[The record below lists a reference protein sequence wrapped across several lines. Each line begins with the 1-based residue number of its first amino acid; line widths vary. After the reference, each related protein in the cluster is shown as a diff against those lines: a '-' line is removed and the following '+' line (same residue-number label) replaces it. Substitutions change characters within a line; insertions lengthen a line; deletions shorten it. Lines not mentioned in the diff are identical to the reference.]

1 MARFKTKKR
10 RGHPTGEKNLHKRG
24 TGTLYTRLV
33 RGADGQRVA
42 VYYARF
48 VVDGQR
54 VTRNTGKTS
63 RAEAEAELARLLD
76 EEKAAR
82 HTAEKDE
89 VKRRRAIE
97 AATKTAE
104 AAYAE
109 KVEADRHAEEERNAL
124 LIADAFQLYRK
135 RLAEVHQRRRK
146 VVDEATV
153 DRYEAQFAAFAG
165 WMGANHPEVTT
176 MRRVTPGIAQ
186 EWLDSLSA
194 LSGGSLNKRIVLMRS
209 VWNLLGSAVWYRPD
223 PKKPEVRNPWD
234 GEKRG
239 GIIDKAKSD
248 AVSKKPFTLDQ
259 VRRLLDLAQG
269 EVKTLAYLAAFTG
282 ARLGDCVRFRWD
294 WIDFDTREIRF
305 TPHKTLH
312 TSGKEVEVPLMPE
325 LAAHLKTLPGF
336 ARGAGYILPAL
347 RAEYDNDKGEK
358 NKGPQTIVR
367 NLLDPL
373 YAKCG
378 IVTRE
383 EGPDGKLHTVRGWHS
398 WRHYFATR
406 CLQLGVQPAEVQ
418 RMLGWTSD
426 QMLKIYFNPDTKRIL
441 DRMDAAAPAPAL
453 PAPADDAASAL
464 AAFRASCDRLA
475 AARLSAADWRKAAKM
490 LATVTPS
497 RKH

>member
-63 RAEAEAELARLLD
+63 RAEAELELARLLD

-109 KVEADRHAEEERNAL
+109 KVEADRRAKEERNAL
-124 LIADAFQLYRK
+124 LIADAFQVYRK

-146 VVDEATV
+146 TVDVATV
-153 DRYEAQFAAFAG
+153 DRYEAQFAVFAA
-165 WMGANHPEVTT
+165 WMEANRPEVTT
-176 MRRVTPGIAQ
+176 MRRVTPDIAQ
-186 EWLDSLSA
+186 EWLDSLSS
-194 LSGGSLNKRIVLMRS
+194 LSGNSLNKRIVLMRS
-209 VWNLLGSAVWYRPD
+209 VWNILGPSVWYKAD
-223 PKKPEVRNPWD
+223 GADGLGVNPWD

-239 GIIDKAKSD
+239 GTIDKAKAD
-248 AVSKKPFTLDQ
+248 TVSKKGFTLDQ

-294 WIDFDTREIRF
+294 WIDFDTRVIRF

-312 TSGKEVEVPLMPE
+312 TSGKEVEIPLIPE

-336 ARGAGYILPAL
+336 AHGAGVVLPDL
-347 RAEYDNDKGEK
+347 LAEYEK
-358 NKGPQTIVR
+358 DAPTFLHER
-367 NLLDPL
+367 LEPL

-406 CLQLGVQPAEVQ
+406 VVQLGVKPAEAQ
-418 RMLGWTSD
+418 KMLGWTSD
-426 QMLKIYFNPDTKRIL
+426 QMLKIYFNPDTARIL
-441 DRMDAAAPAPAL
+441 DRMDAAAPAL
-453 PAPADDAASAL
+453 PAPVDAASSAL
-464 AAFRASCDRLA
+464 DAFRASCERLA
-475 AARLSAADWRKAAKM
+475 AAGLSAADWRKAAKM
-490 LATVTPS
+490 LAAVTPS